1 MSPNTFRSKF
11 FRNDDECIGFS
22 HPLWVRAGESVPIAI
37 SRAMKMIVVFILA
50 LGSKSEGLTTA
61 LLVMVSASL
70 GHLDTFMRRADM
82 VMALMLMGL
91 SGIGYQ

>member
-1 MSPNTFRSKF
+1 
-11 FRNDDECIGFS
+11 
-22 HPLWVRAGESVPIAI
+22 
-37 SRAMKMIVVFILA
+37 MIVVFILA

-82 VMALMLMGL
+82 VMSIGL
-91 SGIGYQ
+91 SGIGHQE